1 MTDGLML
8 SNVTRRFPGQRDGD
22 EALRDVHL
30 SVAPGQFLT
39 VLGPS
44 GCGKSTLLRLI
55 AGLDQ
60 LDRGLIT
67 LCGGSPSDARRA
79 KAIGFVSQRPALL
92 PWLSVHD
99 NVTLPQRVNRRADRK
114 RAEPWP
120 DTARILANVDL
131 ADVAHRKPHELSGGM
146 QQRVAVAR
154 AFALQPRVLLLDEPF
169 AALDELTRAALQD
182 QLLQLWRR
190 RRPMVVF
197 VTHSIRE
204 AALLSDV
211 VAVMAGHPGRIRT
224 LVPIELDRP
233 RDDSVLRS
241 AELRDHEEL
250 LRAALFEAWTVRA

>member
-1 MTDGLML
+1 MTDRLVL
-8 SNVTRRFPGQRDGD
+8 TNVTRRYPGQRDGD
-22 EALRDVHL
+22 EALRDVQL
-30 SVAPGQFLT
+30 SVEPGQFLT

-55 AGLDQ
+55 AGLDRP
-60 LDRGLIT
+60 DRGLIT
-67 LCGGSPSDARRA
+67 LFGSSPANAQRA
-79 KAIGFVSQRPALL
+79 KAIGFMAQRPALL

-99 NVTLPQRVNRRADRK
+99 NVTLPQRVNRRADRE

-120 DTARILANVDL
+120 DTARVLASVDL
-131 ADVAHRKPHELSGGM
+131 ADVAGRKPHELSGGM

-154 AFALQPRVLLLDEPF
+154 AFALQPRLLLLDEPF

-182 QLLQLWRR
+182 QLLQLWQQ
-190 RRPMVVF
+190 RRPTIVF

-211 VAVMAGHPGRIRT
+211 VAVMAAHPGRIRT

-233 RDDSVLRS
+233 RDDAVLRS

-250 LRAALFEAWTVRA
+250 LRAALYEAWAVRA